1 MDAPESPAAAGPLAQ
16 TEAEA
21 DRVTTAARERGIT
34 AALVGGLAIFLR
46 CPSAHRPPLQR
57 QYKDIDLVTSRAMAQ
72 RLTALLQ
79 EMGHEPDKRF
89 NALQGG
95 KRLFFWDARNQRQL
109 DVFVDR
115 FEMSHSFD
123 LRGRLALDPAAPTLP
138 LADLLL
144 TKMQVVEINLKDM
157 QDLAALLQ
165 DHPFTADET
174 GINLEYIT
182 GLTRN
187 DWGLQRTLE
196 KTAEKLQ
203 APGTRPSDTEGRVT
217 LPQLRAAE
225 PRYDLA
231 QQLHALVKGMQDAPK
246 SMGWKLR
253 DKVGERK
260 RWYELPE
267 EARA

>member
-1 MDAPESPAAAGPLAQ
+1 MDAPGGPAGPLVQ

-21 DRVTTAARERGIT
+21 ERVTTVARERGVT

-46 CPSAHRPPLQR
+46 CPSAHHPPLQR
-57 QYKDIDLVTSRAMAQ
+57 SYKDIDLVTSKAMVQ
-72 RLTALLQ
+72 RLTALL
-79 EMGHEPDKRF
+79 EELGHQTDKQF

-95 KRLFFWDARNQRQL
+95 QRLFFWDERNQRQL

-115 FEMSHSFD
+115 FDMSHGFD
-123 LRGRLALDPAAPTLP
+123 LRSRLALDPSAPTLP

-157 QDLAALLQ
+157 QDIAALLQ
-165 DHPFTADET
+165 DHPLTRDET
-174 GINLEYIT
+174 GINLEHIT

-196 KTAEKLQ
+196 KTAERLQ
-203 APGTRPSDTEGRVT
+203 EPEI
-217 LPQLRAAE
+217 LPQLRAHE
-225 PRYDLA
+225 PRYDLVE
-231 QQLHALVKGMQDAPK
+231 QLNALVAALREAPK

-267 EARA
+267 EAQA